1 MGFSIHVYIEMI
13 EIIRETRIL
22 FYSTFWNIC
31 CNILVSYVIASGNID
46 CNIQC
51 KTSRCAIRYSGQK
64 SLRYDCS
71 FRNIKKISPIWQ
83 NKGHIYADKWDIA
96 YVCGAAVDKKTID
109 NTNIQQDNSLDN
121 TKQFNKYF
129 YCNAHIFNTSSA
141 LPSISL
147 RHIIWD
153 YVVDIRL

>member
-1 MGFSIHVYIEMI
+1 MINWKKSSGMMGFSIHVHVEMI
-13 EIIRETRIL
+13 EIIRETRLL
-22 FYSTFWNIC
+22 FYSTFCNIC
-31 CNILVSYVIASGNID
+31 CNIVISYVIASGNID

-96 YVCGAAVDKKTID
+96 YVCGAAVDKKIID
-109 NTNIQQDNSLDN
+109 NTNIIEYYNKIN
-121 TKQFNKYF
+121 KQFSTKEYEETTNEW
-129 YCNAHIFNTSSA
+129 
-141 LPSISL
+141 LM
-147 RHIIWD
+147 
-153 YVVDIRL
+153 V